1 MRSRRLGV
9 LVCRLIVGVDEFFA
23 AVVDDGDSQDHEGD
37 GQDELQ
43 AFDEERP
50 VARSDLNDQADSTRA
65 VMVTQNMT
73 TIGT

>member
-23 AVVDDGDSQDHEGD
+23 AVVDDGDSQDHESD

-43 AFDEERP
+43 AFTSALANKDYIEVTARLER
-50 VARSDLNDQADSTRA
+50 ARAYRGGLR
-65 VMVTQNMT
+65 V
-73 TIGT
+73 G